1 MEGNVASQPIGMS
14 GGQHRTAAITIL
26 AVLAVVAGILNVI
39 DTLRYLGLL
48 PVAEAFGM
56 KFFATNWLGAIL
68 AAIVALIWFSVARQ
82 LWNLDPRG
90 WMFIVL
96 IACFNMIFLALAV
109 IGSSTV
115 QAVAPA
121 FVISAAALILALLPG
136 TKNAFGRL

>member
-1 MEGNVASQPIGMS
+1 MS
-14 GGQHRTAAITIL
+14 GGQHRTAAISIL
-26 AVLAVVAGILNVI
+26 AILAVVAGILNVI

-48 PVAEAFGM
+48 PIAEAFGM
-56 KFFATNWLGAIL
+56 QFFATNWLGAIL

-136 TKNAFGRL
+136 TKDAFGRL